1 MSGNTNWLDAA
12 ISKYLSGKLA
22 QFCSELDEGTRQPIG
37 ALQTDAALLLS
48 DLCRFLGLDEEQ
60 HNHVLGE
67 SGVQHV
73 MQVLETH
80 IRSAYRF
87 STCTADCSVRGA
99 RGRSRILVRVGPVNR
114 HFGKPTH
121 P

>member
-22 QFCSELDEGTRQPIG
+22 QFRSELEEGTRQPIG

-73 MQVLETH
+73 MQVLET
-80 IRSAYRF
+80 
-87 STCTADCSVRGA
+87 
-99 RGRSRILVRVGPVNR
+99 RIALRTGLSLAQQTVASEVLEVVVASLSE
-114 HFGKPTH
+114 
-121 P
+121 